1 VIGLLI
7 AVVVF
12 VCFVLGFLFGSFVVM
27 AIRINLEDRAATKRM
42 LANKRLEGA
51 ILLHEEPEGFV
62 GSAVRKLLVGQR
74 TPVRQFP
81 EEQWRPP
88 HERQPR

>member
-1 VIGLLI
+1 MFGLLI
-7 AVVVF
+7 AAVVF
-12 VCFVLGFLFGSFVVM
+12 VCFVLGFLFGAFLVM
-27 AIRINLEDRAATKRM
+27 AFRINFEDRAATRRM

-62 GSAVRKLLVGQR
+62 GRSLRRLLVGQR
-74 TPVRQFP
+74 TPPRQLP
-81 EEQWRPP
+81 YEDRRPP

>member
-1 VIGLLI
+1 MFGLLI

-12 VCFVLGFLFGSFVVM
+12 VCFVLGFLFGSFLVM
-27 AIRINLEDRAATKRM
+27 AIRIHLEDRTATRRM
-42 LANKRLEGA
+42 LANKSLEGA

-62 GSAVRKLLVGQR
+62 GSAMRRLLVGQR
-74 TPVRQFP
+74 TPARQISD
-81 EEQWRPP
+81 EEWRPP